1 MDIPSPNH
9 KPKLT
14 IRRAGE
20 ADLPDIVRIERASF
34 PTPWSEWALR
44 AEITDTRRHLYLVVT
59 QGSTAISYVGGQWF
73 LDTCHISTLA
83 VDETLRSR
91 GLGEGMML
99 VLLLHLAEN
108 GARHATLEYRPRNR
122 AAARLYDKLGFTQ
135 IRIRVGY
142 YHDTNEDAVEVAI
155 DDLDEV
161 ARQQE
166 LRQLWQQWRDRYGYE
181 VEIIL

>member
-1 MDIPSPNH
+1 MIDSVPTNQ
-9 KPKLT
+9 PKLT

-20 ADLPDIVRIERASF
+20 GDLPTIMQIERASF

-59 QGSTAISYVGGQWF
+59 EGDRVSAYIGGQWF

-83 VDETLRSR
+83 VDEPYRR
-91 GLGEGMML
+91 QGLGEGIL
-99 VLLLHLAEN
+99 LALLLHLADN
-108 GARHATLEYRPRNR
+108 NTRHVTLEYRVNNR
-122 AAARLYDKLGFTQ
+122 AAARLYQKVGFSQ
-135 IRIRVGY
+135 VRIRAGY
-142 YHDTNEDAVEVAI
+142 YHDTGEDACEVTI

-161 ARQQE
+161 KRRRE
-166 LRQLWQQWRDRYGYE
+166 LLELWEQWGARYGRQ